1 VKKVKRKI
9 MYKKQID
16 NPLLQ
21 KSFKYSLAIIEM
33 YKELQEDK
41 HEYVMSKQLLRS
53 STSIGANLQEAI
65 AAQSKKDFISKL
77 SISLKEAYESRYWLN
92 LLLYSKYLDNID
104 KQLTLLT
111 EIIKMTAKSIINA
124 KANLEKQNEI

>member
-1 VKKVKRKI
+1 

-21 KSFKYSLAIIEM
+21 KSFDYSLTVIKL
-33 YKELQEDK
+33 YKELQKDK
-41 HEYVMSKQLLRS
+41 HEYVMSKQLLRC
-53 STSIGANLQEAI
+53 STSIGANLQEAV

-92 LLLYSKYLDNID
+92 LLLYSEYLNNID
-104 KQLTLLT
+104 QQLSLLT
-111 EIIKMTAKSIINA
+111 EIIKMTAKSILKA
-124 KANLEKQNEI
+124 KANLEKLK

>member
-1 VKKVKRKI
+1 

>member
-1 VKKVKRKI
+1 
-9 MYKKQID
+9 
-16 NPLLQ
+16 
-21 KSFKYSLAIIEM
+21 
-33 YKELQEDK
+33 
-41 HEYVMSKQLLRS
+41 MSKQLLRS

>member
-1 VKKVKRKI
+1 
-9 MYKKQID
+9 
-16 NPLLQ
+16 
-21 KSFKYSLAIIEM
+21 M

>member
-1 VKKVKRKI
+1 

-21 KSFKYSLAIIEM
+21 KSFDYSLAIIKL
-33 YKELQEDK
+33 YKLLQEDK